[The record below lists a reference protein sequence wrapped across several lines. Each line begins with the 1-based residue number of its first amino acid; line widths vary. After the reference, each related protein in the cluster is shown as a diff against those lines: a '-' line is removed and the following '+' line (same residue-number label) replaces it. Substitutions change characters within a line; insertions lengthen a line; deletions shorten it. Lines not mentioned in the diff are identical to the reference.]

1 MKLPYLLPWL
11 GAGLLAIFSCSKSS
25 THPLPSGQD
34 QPSITISD
42 VTLARQPRQNISF
55 RFYLGLST
63 SSTQEITVNY
73 HTEAG
78 TAIAGKDFIPDSG
91 VLHIAP
97 GSTQAY
103 VDITVIADSL
113 RRPNQTFY
121 LVLSDPNHATLAKN
135 KATGTILNQDLP
147 YLPTSDSGY
156 TSPLSYPGYRLVWH
170 DEFDE
175 QQLADSNW
183 NYEIGGNG
191 WGNQELE
198 YYTSRPQNVFLSDGK
213 LIIEARQESYGNNA
227 YTSARIT
234 TQGKHEFQYG
244 RIDIRAKLPVAQ
256 GLWPALWMLG
266 SNIKQVGW
274 PQCGEIDIM
283 ELIGK
288 NPREVVGSLHWKK
301 ADGNVAT
308 FNNKYDLSQGD
319 FSQAFHVF
327 SLLWSADSLQILV
340 DDIPYVKAARQ
351 DLSDG
356 IYPFVQP
363 FFFIFNVAV
372 GGNWPGP
379 PDQTTVFPQ
388 RMFVDYVRV
397 FQQN

>member
-1 MKLPYLLPWL
+1 MRKWTYLFACL
-11 GAGLLAIFSCSKSS
+11 GVLQILLSCSKSS
-25 THPLPSGQD
+25 SSPSSSLQ
-34 QPSITISD
+34 QPAITISD
-42 VTLARQPRQNISF
+42 VTLARQPRQNIAF
-55 RFYLGLST
+55 RFYLGLSA
-63 SSTQEITVNY
+63 SSTQEVTVNY
-73 HTEAG
+73 HTQSG
-78 TAIAGKDFIPDSG
+78 TAIAGKDFVPDSG
-91 VLHIAP
+91 TVHFSP

-113 RRPNQTFY
+113 RQPNQTFY
-121 LVLSDPNHATLAKN
+121 LILDNPTHASLSKTKGVA
-135 KATGTILNQDLP
+135 TILNQDLP

-156 TSPLSYPGYRLVWH
+156 TSPISYAGYQLVWH
-170 DEFDE
+170 DEFNETALSSD
-175 QQLADSNW
+175 DW

-213 LIIEARQESYGNNA
+213 LIIEARNENYGNNS

-234 TQGKHEFQYG
+234 TQGKHTFQYG
-244 RIDIRAKLPVAQ
+244 RIDIRAKLPVAT
-256 GLWPALWMLG
+256 GMWPALWMLG
-266 SNIKQVGW
+266 SNIAQVGW
-274 PQCGEIDIM
+274 PACGEIDIM

-301 ADGNVAT
+301 ADGSVAT
-308 FNNKYDLSQGD
+308 FNNKFDLTNGD

-327 SLLWSADSLQILV
+327 SLIWSADSLQILV
-340 DDIPYVKAARQ
+340 DDIPYVRTSRQ

-356 IYPFVQP
+356 IYPFDQP
-363 FFFIFNVAV
+363 FFLIFNVAV

-397 FQQN
+397 FQKN